1 MSNPLLAEFHTD
13 FEAAPFSKI
22 KIEQFTPAI
31 KEAIKVGLSEIDTI
45 INQKETPSF
54 KNTIEAMDNC
64 GSLLGRN
71 TSLLFNLNSAETND
85 ELQKVVQEVAPLL
98 TKFQN
103 DIRLNEDLFK
113 RIRFVYENEDHKKL
127 SVEQVTLLEK
137 EYKGFVRNG
146 ALLDEASKNELRNI
160 DAKLA
165 QLSLRFGE
173 NILADTQN
181 YQLHIK
187 DEKKL
192 KGLPVSVIEMAKFNA
207 KNKNKKGW
215 VFTLDYPSYV
225 PLITYAEDRNLRK
238 KICLAF
244 SKRGF
249 QKNENNNSKII
260 LEIITQRQKRSIL
273 LGYDSHAD
281 FVLEER
287 MAKSVKNVNV
297 FLDDLTEKA
306 KPFAE
311 QEWKAMELFARKKLN
326 LKDLEKWDFAFVS
339 EKLKEAE
346 LQLNEQELKPYFEL
360 DQVLNGLFEIV
371 KKLYGIEF
379 KENTELDVYHSEVK
393 VFEVYKNDT
402 FYALLYTDFFPR
414 SGKRSGAWMTS
425 YRSQKKDQRPHI
437 SIVCNFSRPTVTQP
451 SLLTFQEVTTL
462 FHEFGHALHG
472 ILANTNYNGLS
483 GTNVYWDFVELPSQI
498 MENWCYEP
506 EALKLFAKHY
516 QTEELLPQNLVE
528 KIKKAAHF
536 QQGLQTLRQLSF
548 SYLDMS
554 YHNSSA
560 SNIKD
565 IKLHEKKQ
573 VESLQFTKDIPD
585 SCMSA
590 SFSHVFQGGYAAGYY
605 SYKWAEVLDADAF
618 ELFIEKG
625 VFDSKTATSFFD
637 NILSKG
643 GTEHPMVLYKKFR
656 GKEPDTSALLRR
668 AGLIKSNE

>member
-1 MSNPLLAEFHTD
+1 MSNPLLAAFHTD

-22 KIEQFTPAI
+22 KIEQFIPAI
-31 KEAIKVGLSEIDTI
+31 KEAIKTGLNEIDTV

-54 KNTIEAMDNC
+54 KNTIEAVDNC
-64 GSLLGRN
+64 GSLLERN
-71 TSLLFNLNSAETND
+71 TSLLFNLNSAETSD

-113 RIRFVYENEDHKKL
+113 RIRFVYENEDLKKL
-127 SVEQVTLLEK
+127 STEQVTLLEK

-146 ALLDEASKNELRNI
+146 ALLDKASKNELRNI

-181 YQLHIK
+181 YQLHIE

-192 KGLPVSVIEMAKFNA
+192 KGLPVSVIEMAKFTA

-215 VFTLDYPSYV
+215 IFTLDYPSYV
-225 PLITYAEDRNLRK
+225 PLITYAEDRKIRK
-238 KICLAF
+238 KICLAY

-249 QKNENNNSKII
+249 QENENNNSKII

-281 FVLEER
+281 FILEER
-287 MAKSVKNVNV
+287 MAKSVKNVND

-306 KPFAE
+306 KPFAKK
-311 QEWKAMELFARKKLN
+311 EWEAMELFARENFN
-326 LKDLEKWDFAFVS
+326 LKDLEKWDSAFVS

-393 VFEVYKNDT
+393 VFEVYKNDN

-560 SNIKD
+560 SNIKNV
-565 IKLHEKKQ
+565 KLHEKSQ
-573 VESLQFTKDIPD
+573 VKNLQFTKDIPD

-590 SFSHVFQGGYAAGYY
+590 SFSHIFQGGYAAGYY

-625 VFDSKTATSFFD
+625 VFDSKTAKSFF
-637 NILSKG
+637 NNVLSKG

-668 AGLIKSNE
+668 AGLIK

>member
-1 MSNPLLAEFHTD
+1 MSNPLLAAFHND

-22 KIEQFTPAI
+22 KIEQFIPAI
-31 KEAIKVGLSEIDTI
+31 KEAIKTGLNEIDTV

-64 GSLLGRN
+64 GSLLERN
-71 TSLLFNLNSAETND
+71 TSLLFNLNSAETSD
-85 ELQKVVQEVAPLL
+85 ELQQVVQKVTPLL

-113 RIRFVYENEDHKKL
+113 RIRFVYENEDLKKL
-127 SVEQVTLLEK
+127 STEQVTLLEK

-146 ALLDEASKNELRNI
+146 ALLDKASKNELRNI
-160 DAKLA
+160 DAWLA

-173 NILADTQN
+173 NIVADTQN
-181 YQLHIK
+181 YQLHIE

-215 VFTLDYPSYV
+215 IFTLDYPSYV
-225 PLITYAEDRNLRK
+225 PLITYAEDRKIRK
-238 KICLAF
+238 KICLAY

-249 QKNENNNSKII
+249 QENENNNSKII

-281 FVLEER
+281 FILEER
-287 MAKSVKNVNV
+287 MAKSVKNVND

-306 KPFAE
+306 KPFAKK
-311 QEWKAMELFARKKLN
+311 EWEAMELFARENFN
-326 LKDLEKWDFAFVS
+326 LKDLEKWDSAFVS
-339 EKLKEAE
+339 EKLKESE
-346 LQLNEQELKPYFEL
+346 LQLNEQELKPYFQL

-371 KKLYGIEF
+371 KRLYGIDF
-379 KENTELDVYHSEVK
+379 KENKQLDIYHSEVK
-393 VFEVYKNDT
+393 VFEVYKNDN

-425 YRSQKKDQRPHI
+425 YRSQKKNQRPHI

-560 SNIKD
+560 SNIKNV
-565 IKLHEKKQ
+565 KLHEKSQ
-573 VESLQFTKDIPD
+573 VENLQFTKDISD

-590 SFSHVFQGGYAAGYY
+590 SFSHIFQGGYAAGYY

-625 VFDSKTATSFFD
+625 VFDSKTAKSFFN

-668 AGLIKSNE
+668 AGLIK

>member
-64 GSLLGRN
+64 GNLLGRN

-225 PLITYAEDRNLRK
+225 PLITYAENRNLRK

-326 LKDLEKWDFAFVS
+326 LKDLEKWDSAFVS

-393 VFEVYKNDT
+393 VFEVYKNDN

-565 IKLHEKKQ
+565 VKLHEKKQ

>member
-1 MSNPLLAEFHTD
+1 MNNPLLDAFHTD

-64 GSLLGRN
+64 GNLLGRN

-181 YQLHIK
+181 YKLHIK

-306 KPFAE
+306 KPFAK
-311 QEWKAMELFARKKLN
+311 QEWKAMELFAKKKLN
-326 LKDLEKWDFAFVS
+326 LKELEKWDSAFVS

-393 VFEVYKNDT
+393 VFEVYKNDN

-536 QQGLQTLRQLSF
+536 QQGIQTLRQLSF

-573 VESLQFTKDIPD
+573 VESLQFTKDVPD

-625 VFDSKTATSFFD
+625 VFDSKTATSFLD